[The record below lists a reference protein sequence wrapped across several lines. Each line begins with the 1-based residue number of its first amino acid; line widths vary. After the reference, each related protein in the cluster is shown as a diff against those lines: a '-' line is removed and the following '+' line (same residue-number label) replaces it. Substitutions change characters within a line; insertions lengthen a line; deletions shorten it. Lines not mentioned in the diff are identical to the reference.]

1 MKHDTLKNATLDL
14 GKIKPYIG
22 DDGTFDVPDDLNI
35 DVLDRLKSAGYKII
49 VPAVSKN
56 DPEPS
61 MVPKEEEVKTE
72 DPGPKVADTENPP
85 SPVEPETKY
94 DGPQLELLTSV
105 KGIGEKTAKK
115 LVDTYGYNAKIVE
128 VGVDTLAADIDGLTV
143 EHAKELIEKL
153 KATL

>member
-1 MKHDTLKNATLDL
+1 MKMKHDTLKNATLDL
-14 GKIKPYIG
+14 GKIKPYLDENGEFELPDNIDHEVLSRLKG
-22 DDGTFDVPDDLNI
+22 AGYRCLDVPDAEN
-35 DVLDRLKSAGYKII
+35 
-49 VPAVSKN
+49 P
-56 DPEPS
+56 PT
-61 MVPKEEEVKTE
+61 VPKKEEVKTE
-72 DPGPKVADTENPP
+72 DPGPKVADTETPP
-85 SPVEPETKY
+85 APVEPETKY

-128 VGVDTLAADIDGLTV
+128 VGVETLAADIDGLTV